1 MVRILIMSAKLATLD
16 LLKIKEFWSKDYD
29 AIISAHDMTNKI
41 LLCDSN
47 YVVNVAMWPKFGN
60 SSIPMKEVV
69 TTSIL

>member
-1 MVRILIMSAKLATLD
+1 MSAKLATLD
-16 LLKIKEFWSKDYD
+16 LLKIKEFGNKNYE
-29 AIISAHDMTNKI
+29 AIISVHDMTNKI
-41 LLCDSN
+41 LFCDSN